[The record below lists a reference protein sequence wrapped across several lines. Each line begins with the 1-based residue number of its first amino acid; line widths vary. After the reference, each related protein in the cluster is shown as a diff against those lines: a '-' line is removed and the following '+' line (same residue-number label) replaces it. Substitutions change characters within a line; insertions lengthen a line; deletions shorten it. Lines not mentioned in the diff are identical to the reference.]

1 MVQRVYER
9 ASLCSDLKEVI
20 VATDDERIFE
30 HVSAFGQVVMTSPA
44 HPSGTDR
51 CLEALDNHNAS
62 GIYGDG
68 DAVINI
74 QGDEPFIHPGQI
86 SQLARMLGDTEKQI
100 VTLARQLENRE
111 KASDP
116 NMVKVVFSDSGR
128 ALYFSRYPIPFV
140 REKTDQVSKKPYQH
154 IGLYGFRIGT
164 LRRIAGMP
172 AGSLEEA
179 EKLEQLRWMQQDL
192 EIFVEETYTESISV
206 DTPEDLRAL
215 LERGDLP

>member
-1 MVQRVYER
+1 MIRRVYEQ
-9 ASLCSDLKEVI
+9 ASLSSSLNQVV
-20 VATDDERIFE
+20 VATDDHRIFD
-30 HVSAFGQVVMTSPA
+30 HVAEFGHVVMTGL
-44 HPSGTDR
+44 HHQSGTDR
-51 CLEALDNHNAS
+51 CHETLVQLNQ
-62 GIYGDG
+62 DG
-68 DAVINI
+68 KYKPTDCVINI

-140 REKTDQVSKKPYQH
+140 REKTDQAPKKPYQH